1 MKRNMK
7 NTKRSGQNILRQ
19 GAAVAMAILLAMP
32 VLPARAAEAGKGMEA
47 VSIVPQMASV
57 AMAAGAGGDAV
68 AGSVASA
75 MLTEDGGTNAQSV
88 VNAEIVG
95 GEALNCLA
103 KVMLLMISWKNPSLE
118 EML

>member
-1 MKRNMK
+1 MKRNRK

-95 GEALNCLA
+95 GGG
-103 KVMLLMISWKNPSLE
+103 KP
-118 EML
+118 